1 MNGLLQDLKYAM
13 RMLRKAPGFTAIAIL
28 TLALGIGANTA
39 VFTVVN
45 STLLRPLPYR
55 DSERVAYLRTILPY
69 FPEFRLGDSSA
80 DVSEIRAQNHVLE
93 ATAMFRGW
101 QMNLSGDGEPEVENV
116 IRATPDLFALLG
128 AAPARGRL
136 FTKEELEP
144 GKDGV
149 AILSDSLWRSR
160 YGADP
165 KAIGRTIRLD
175 TKPYTVIG
183 VMPASFQFNETK
195 LYLPL
200 ALTPKERDDHDM
212 HGYSLLV
219 KMKPGVSLK
228 TAQAEMDSFA
238 ANFSKQYPNNDQGIK
253 FILTSMQEDTTGNSR
268 LALLVL
274 MGAVVLVL
282 LIGCANVGSLALA
295 RSMAR
300 QKEVAV
306 RSALGA
312 SRGRIVRQ
320 FLVESL
326 LLAIIGGAVGWL
338 LGMYGVDAFRHLA
351 PPDTPRLK
359 DLRMDRLVFVFTLGV
374 SVLASVLFGL
384 APALQS
390 SRTSVGGALKESGP
404 FGLTGT
410 RGRQRMRSGL
420 VMLEVGLALVL
431 LASSVLL
438 IKSFVRLTHV
448 EPGFRTDH
456 LLTARISL
464 PDTKYAT
471 LESQTAFLND
481 LMERLK
487 TLRAE
492 SVAASSAPVLGGQM
506 MLATMEIEGA
516 AKDATGQ
523 SPSFETQYITPGY
536 FSTLQVPFVQGR
548 DFSAADSGKSRGVA
562 IVNESF
568 ARRFW
573 PGGDSIGKRIRFSRD
588 SNDTP
593 QWNEIVGIVKD
604 IRDVRPTS
612 PSRPEVFLPSAQNDR
627 GFLALFIRTK
637 SDPNALMPALRSVV
651 QSIDVDLPLT
661 DAGTMDES
669 IHKFSTTPRFRSIL
683 LSVFAGLGLLLALIG
698 IYGVIAI
705 SVTQQTREIG
715 IRMALGAQPGEVMR
729 MMLRRG
735 LLWVAAGTAAG
746 LIGALG
752 ATRLLGSLLF
762 EVKATD
768 PISFAI
774 ATGLLVA
781 AALAACYVPARRAM
795 RVDPMVALRYE

>member
-101 QMNLSGDGEPEVENV
+101 QMNLSGDGEPAVENV

-487 TLRAE
+487 TL
-492 SVAASSAPVLGGQM
+492 
-506 MLATMEIEGA
+506 
-516 AKDATGQ
+516 
-523 SPSFETQYITPGY
+523 
-536 FSTLQVPFVQGR
+536 
-548 DFSAADSGKSRGVA
+548 
-562 IVNESF
+562 
-568 ARRFW
+568 
-573 PGGDSIGKRIRFSRD
+573 PGGKRGGVERSGAWRPDDACNDGNRRGRERCDGAEPELRD
-588 SNDTP
+588 SVHNTGLFLDP
-593 QWNEIVGIVKD
+593 SSSVCSRARFFCCGLWKIKGSRNRQRV
-604 IRDVRPTS
+604 VR
-612 PSRPEVFLPSAQNDR
+612 AA
-627 GFLALFIRTK
+627 FLAWRRLDRKT
-637 SDPNALMPALRSVV
+637 N
-651 QSIDVDLPLT
+651 PL
-661 DAGTMDES
+661 
-669 IHKFSTTPRFRSIL
+669 
-683 LSVFAGLGLLLALIG
+683 
-698 IYGVIAI
+698 
-705 SVTQQTREIG
+705 
-715 IRMALGAQPGEVMR
+715 
-729 MMLRRG
+729 
-735 LLWVAAGTAAG
+735 
-746 LIGALG
+746 
-752 ATRLLGSLLF
+752 
-762 EVKATD
+762 
-768 PISFAI
+768 
-774 ATGLLVA
+774 
-781 AALAACYVPARRAM
+781 
-795 RVDPMVALRYE
+795 

>member
-1 MNGLLQDLKYAM
+1 VNGLLQDCKYAV
-13 RMLRKAPGFTAIAIL
+13 RMLRKAPGFTATAIL

-165 KAIGRTIRLD
+165 KAVGRTIRLD

-219 KMKPGVSLK
+219 KMKRGVSLK

-359 DLRMDRLVFVFTLGV
+359 DLQMDRLVFVFTLGV

-536 FSTLQVPFVQGR
+536 FSTLQVPFVRGR

-573 PGGDSIGKRIRFSRD
+573 PSGDSIGKRIRFSRD

-612 PSRPEVFLPSAQNDR
+612 PSRPEIFLPSAQNDR

-651 QSIDVDLPLT
+651 QSIDADLPLT

-715 IRMALGAQPGEVMR
+715 IRMALGAQPGDVMR

-735 LLWVAAGTAAG
+735 LLWVAAGAAAG
-746 LIGALG
+746 LIGAIG

-768 PISFAI
+768 PVSFAI

>member
-1 MNGLLQDLKYAM
+1 VNGLLQDCKYAV
-13 RMLRKAPGFTAIAIL
+13 RMLRKAPGFTATAIL

-165 KAIGRTIRLD
+165 KAVGRTIRLD

-219 KMKPGVSLK
+219 KMKRGVSLK

-359 DLRMDRLVFVFTLGV
+359 DLQMDRLVFVFTLGV

-536 FSTLQVPFVQGR
+536 FSTLQVPFVRGR

-573 PGGDSIGKRIRFSRD
+573 PSGDSIGKRIRFSRD

-612 PSRPEVFLPSAQNDR
+612 PSRPEIFLPSAQNDR

-651 QSIDVDLPLT
+651 QSIDADLPLT

-715 IRMALGAQPGEVMR
+715 IRMALGAQPGDVMR
-729 MMLRRG
+729 MMFRRG
-735 LLWVAAGTAAG
+735 LLWVAAGAAAG
-746 LIGALG
+746 LIGAIG

-768 PISFAI
+768 PVSFAI